1 MKAVILAGG
10 QGSRLRPLT
19 EKIPKPMVRL
29 LGIPIMEHIVHHLVA
44 SGVQEIIST
53 LHYRPRTIQDHFVDG
68 AEFDVRMRYTLEKQ
82 PLGTAGSVRLGKKY
96 LDETFLVIAGDALVD
111 FDFNAFL
118 DFHRRKKAK
127 VSLCLTRVLEPG
139 EFGIVIADEEGRVQR
154 FLEKPGPAEVFSD
167 TINTGIYLIEPD
179 VLNHVPVRR
188 SFDFAN
194 DLFPALMEKDIPIYG
209 YVAEGYWSDI
219 GSLDQL
225 RQAHWDFLD
234 GKVSLPLG
242 GTRIKEQV
250 WVGKDVKIASAEDI
264 TAPCWIGDNVQ
275 LRKGARI
282 GPYSVLDQ
290 NVEVDRFAS
299 VNRSIVMRNSFIG
312 ERSALRNVIVAPKNL
327 IEAECELEDAS
338 VLGSACH
345 LGRHVIVKSSVLV
358 WPDKEIDSGS
368 TITENLVWESL
379 NRPSIF
385 GSRGISGLANLH
397 ITPEYVAV
405 IGKAFGTWAKKGRRV
420 AVSRDGHPFSRLIKR
435 AVISGLL
442 AVGVD
447 VDDLEDGPI
456 PVTRYVTGYVR
467 NLSGGMHVC
476 MSSGH
481 AEVTRIEMYDAAG
494 IPLSRDARRKVE
506 ATFYRADFPKISI
519 DAVGVLRY
527 PGRVYDRYVDHLTD
541 QIELPSL
548 KRAADSLIY
557 HAGDE
562 ISNRVLSSLLE
573 HCGASAL
580 QLGVLADDL
589 EEQQSRLAEMAKMNR
604 RLGMFIFR
612 NAEALLLVD
621 ETGRVIPPERTQEL
635 LTVAYMRSIPKGGKV
650 FLPADHSAFLW
661 EMAIELGHKVHVT
674 RMEPAA
680 RLAEVNALANSKSEW
695 QEFTHFYLNFDAL
708 AGALRLLEFLG
719 KQGCSL
725 HEFDASVPTSSR
737 SGFVLAC
744 PWDQMGRVMR
754 EIAKLPESDLSAV
767 PEGVRLTFDTGS
779 VFVLPSADHP
789 EMRVTVEAGMLA
801 ALGQLEEEAHQR
813 LQRLVS

>member
-29 LGIPIMEHIVHHLVA
+29 LGIPIMEHIVRHLAA
-44 SGVQEIIST
+44 SGVEEVIST
-53 LHYRPRTIQDHFVDG
+53 LHYRPRAIQDHFVDG
-68 AEFDVRMRYTLEKQ
+68 AEFGVRMRYTLEKK

-111 FDFNAFL
+111 FDFTAFL
-118 DFHRRKKAK
+118 EFHRRKKAK
-127 VSLCLTRVLEPG
+127 VSLCLTRVPEPG
-139 EFGIVIADEEGRVQR
+139 EFGIVITDKDGKVQR

-167 TINTGIYLIEPD
+167 TINTGIYLIEPE
-179 VLNHVPVRR
+179 VLNHVPARR
-188 SFDFAN
+188 PFDFAN
-194 DLFPALMEKDIPIYG
+194 DLFPSLMEKNIPIYG
-209 YVAEGYWSDI
+209 YVADGYWSDI

-234 GKVSLPLG
+234 GKVRLPID
-242 GTRIKEQV
+242 GTRIREQV
-250 WVGKDVKIASAEDI
+250 WVGKDVKIASGEDI
-264 TAPCWIGDNVQ
+264 SAPCWIGDNAQ
-275 LRKGARI
+275 LRRGARI
-282 GPYSVLDQ
+282 GPYSVLGQ
-290 NVEVDRFAS
+290 NVEVDCFAS
-299 VNRSIVMRNSFIG
+299 VNRSIVMRNCYIG
-312 ERSALRNVIVAPKNL
+312 ERTSLRNVIAAPKNL
-327 IEAECELEDAS
+327 IEAECELEDAA
-338 VLGSACH
+338 VLGSGCH

-358 WPDKEIDSGS
+358 WPDKEIDSGA
-368 TITENLVWESL
+368 TVTENLVWESL
-379 NRPSIF
+379 TRPSIF
-385 GSRGISGLANLH
+385 GSRGVSGLANLH

-435 AVISGLL
+435 AVVSGLL

-447 VDDLEDGPI
+447 VDDLEEGPI
-456 PVTRYVTGYVR
+456 PVTRYVTGYAR

-476 MSSGH
+476 MSSDH
-481 AEVTRIEMYDAAG
+481 AEVVRIEMYNAG
-494 IPLSRDARRKVE
+494 GLPLSRDARRKVE

-527 PGRVYDRYVDHLTD
+527 PGRVYDRYVDHLID
-541 QIELPSL
+541 QIDLKNL
-548 KRAADSLIY
+548 KRAADSLVY
-557 HAGDE
+557 HVGDE

-573 HCGASAL
+573 HCGANAL
-580 QLGVLADDL
+580 QLGVLAADI
-589 EEQQSRLAEMAKMNR
+589 EEQQTRLAEISKMNR

-612 NAEALLLVD
+612 NAESLQLVD
-621 ETGRVIPPERTQEL
+621 ETGNVVPPERTQEL
-635 LTVAYMRSIPKGGKV
+635 LTVAYMRSIPKGGAV

-661 EMAIELGHKVHVT
+661 EMAMELGHKVHLT

-680 RLAEVNALANSKSEW
+680 RLAEVTEMAGSESDW
-695 QEFTHFYLNFDAL
+695 LEFTHFYLNFDAL

-719 KQGCSL
+719 KQECTL

-737 SGFVLAC
+737 SSFVLDC

-754 EIAKLPESDLSAV
+754 ELANLPEADLNAV
-767 PEGVRLTFDTGS
+767 PEGVRLTFETGS
-779 VFVLPSADHP
+779 VFALPSADHP
-789 EMRVTVEAGMLA
+789 EMRVTVETGMLN
-801 ALGQLEEEAHQR
+801 ALGRLEEEAHQR

>member
-29 LGIPIMEHIVHHLVA
+29 LGIPIMEHIVRHLAA
-44 SGVQEIIST
+44 SGVDEIIST

-68 AEFDVRMRYTLEKQ
+68 AEFGVRMRYTLEKK

-118 DFHRRKKAK
+118 EFHRRKKAK

-139 EFGIVIADEEGRVQR
+139 EFGIVITDEEGRVQR

-179 VLNHVPVRR
+179 ILNYVPSRR

-194 DLFPALMEKDIPIYG
+194 DLFPALMEEKVPMYG

-234 GKVSLPLG
+234 GKVNLPVG
-242 GTRIKEQV
+242 GTRIRDQV
-250 WVGKDVKIASAEDI
+250 WVGKDTKITSCEDI

-275 LRKGARI
+275 LRRGARV
-282 GPYSVLDQ
+282 GPYTVLDQ

-299 VNRSIVMRNSFIG
+299 VNRSIVMRNCYIG
-312 ERSALRNVIVAPKNL
+312 ERSSLRNVIAAPKNL
-327 IEAECELEDAS
+327 IEAECELEDAA
-338 VLGSACH
+338 VLGSGCH
-345 LGRHVIVKSSVLV
+345 LGKRVIVKSSVLV
-358 WPDKEIDSGS
+358 WPDKEIDSGA

-379 NRPSIF
+379 TRPSIF

-405 IGKAFGTWAKKGRRV
+405 IGKAFGTWIKKGQRV
-420 AVSRDGHPFSRLIKR
+420 AVSRDRHPFSRLIKR
-435 AVISGLL
+435 AVVSGLL

-447 VDDLEDGPI
+447 VDDLEEGPI
-456 PVTRYVTGYVR
+456 PITRYVTGYAR

-476 MSSGH
+476 MSFDH
-481 AEVTRIEMYDAAG
+481 DEVVRIEMYNAAG
-494 IPLSRDARRKVE
+494 LPLSRDVRRKVE

-527 PGRVYDRYVDHLTD
+527 PGRVYDRYVDHLMD
-541 QIELPSL
+541 QIDLSSL

-557 HAGDE
+557 HASDDIG
-562 ISNRVLSSLLE
+562 SRVLSSLLE
-573 HCGASAL
+573 HCGANAL
-580 QLGVLADDL
+580 QLGVLAADI
-589 EEQQSRLAEMAKMNR
+589 EEQQASLAKIAKMNR
-604 RLGMFIFR
+604 RLGLFIFR
-612 NAEALLLVD
+612 NAESLLLVD
-621 ETGRVIPPERTQEL
+621 ETGRMISPERTQEL
-635 LTVAYMRSIPKGGKV
+635 LTVAFMRSMPKGGSI

-661 EMAIELGHKVHVT
+661 EMAMELGHKVHLT

-680 RLAEVNALANSKSEW
+680 RLAEVTAMAGSETEW
-695 QEFTHFYLNFDAL
+695 LEFTHFYLNFDAL

-719 KQGCSL
+719 REECTL
-725 HEFDASVPTSSR
+725 HEFDASVATSSR
-737 SGFVLAC
+737 SSFVLDC
-744 PWDQMGRVMR
+744 PWDQMGRFMR
-754 EIAKLPESDLSAV
+754 ELANLPEADLSAV

-789 EMRVTVEAGMLA
+789 EMRVTVETGMLN
-801 ALGQLEEEAHQR
+801 ALAQMEDEVRQR